1 MTQGKPTAAEFR
13 CMMCGGRTPV
23 EMAVENEAASRAV
36 TRCMQSLGDVGR
48 GMLAYMALHRP
59 PKRTLTWE
67 KVARLLDELLGL
79 YDSGKVTRDG
89 ITTITSDAVWV
100 AALAET
106 RDAAP
111 TLDLP
116 LEGHGYL
123 LAVLSGMARKA
134 QRAGDAVKRGETA
147 VGYSA
152 AHAPAAIHA
161 APHYIEGDAGIRDES
176 TFSENDR
183 EPNHSAA
190 LVEKPAAADRRYDVL
205 AAIGQLKM
213 GKRTPAPVAD
223 PDRENAQA
231 VNPREGAK
239 PKAVVPSFA
248 MVDNRKQLVEI
259 ISRKGKNVTVKLL
272 EAAEGFEN
280 VTTISVKDLL

>member
-1 MTQGKPTAAEFR
+1 MTLAKTTAAEFR

-23 EMAVENEAASRAV
+23 ELAVENDAASRAV

-67 KVARLLDELLGL
+67 KVARLLDDLLTV
-79 YDSGKVTRDG
+79 YDRGNVTRDG
-89 ITTITSDAVWV
+89 ITTATSDAVWV

-111 TLDLP
+111 RLDLP
-116 LEGHGYL
+116 LTDHGYL
-123 LAVLSGMARKA
+123 MAVLAGMARKA

-152 AHAPAAIHA
+152 AHAPASHVKGDNMVVVRLDEPVVPMPDHA
-161 APHYIEGDAGIRDES
+161 R
-176 TFSENDR
+176 
-183 EPNHSAA
+183 AA
-190 LVEKPAAADRRYDVL
+190 LANFGKGKLFDG
-205 AAIGQLKM
+205 AIGGLFT
-213 GKRTPAPVAD
+213 GAAGPIAAGL
-223 PDRENAQA
+223 
-231 VNPREGAK
+231 NPRESAK
-239 PKAVVPSFA
+239 PKPAPATFA
-248 MVDNRKQLVEI
+248 QVDGRKQLVEI
-259 ISRKGKNVTVKLL
+259 VSRKGTKLTVKLL

>member
-1 MTQGKPTAAEFR
+1 MTAAKTTAAEFR
-13 CMMCGGRTPV
+13 CMMCGGRTPI
-23 EMAVENEAASRAV
+23 ELSVENEAASRAV

-67 KVARLLDELLGL
+67 KVARLLDELLTA

-89 ITTITSDAVWV
+89 ITTPVTDAVWI

-111 TLDLP
+111 RLDLP
-116 LEGHGYL
+116 LTDHGYL
-123 LAVLSGMARKA
+123 MAVLAGMARKA

-152 AHAPAAIHA
+152 AHAPADLRKDSAELREISADLRTVYTDEPVVPMPAEARAMLANFGKSKRMDA
-161 APHYIEGDAGIRDES
+161 A
-176 TFSENDR
+176 T
-183 EPNHSAA
+183 SA
-190 LVEKPAAADRRYDVL
+190 LTTD
-205 AAIGQLKM
+205 M
-213 GKRTPAPVAD
+213 VAD
-223 PDRENAQA
+223 VAKSMRAEI
-231 VNPREGAK
+231 NPREGAK
-239 PKAVVPSFA
+239 PKATVPTFA

-259 ISRKGKNVTVKLL
+259 VSRKGAKVTVKLL

>member
-1 MTQGKPTAAEFR
+1 MTLAKTTAAEFR

-23 EMAVENEAASRAV
+23 ELAVENDAASRAV

-67 KVARLLDELLGL
+67 KVARLLDELLTV
-79 YDSGKVTRDG
+79 YDRGNVTRDG
-89 ITTITSDAVWV
+89 ITTATSDAVWI

-111 TLDLP
+111 RLDLP
-116 LEGHGYL
+116 LTDHGYL
-123 LAVLSGMARKA
+123 MAVLSGMARKA

-152 AHAPAAIHA
+152 AHAH
-161 APHYIEGDAGIRDES
+161 APHVKGDNMVVVRLDEPVVPMP
-176 TFSENDR
+176 DHAR
-183 EPNHSAA
+183 AA
-190 LVEKPAAADRRYDVL
+190 LASFGKGKRMDAATGAAMSEMVEKAAASMVT
-205 AAIGQLKM
+205 GF
-213 GKRTPAPVAD
+213 
-223 PDRENAQA
+223 
-231 VNPREGAK
+231 NPRESAK
-239 PKAVVPSFA
+239 PKPAPATFA
-248 MVDNRKQLVEI
+248 QVDGRKQLVEI
-259 ISRKGKNVTVKLL
+259 VSRKGTKLTVKLL

-280 VTTISVKDLL
+280 TVVISVKDLL

>member
-1 MTQGKPTAAEFR
+1 MTAAKTTAADFR

-23 EMAVENEAASRAV
+23 ELAVENEAASRAV

-67 KVARLLDELLGL
+67 KVARLLDELLTI
-79 YDSGKVTRDG
+79 YDSGKVTRDS
-89 ITTITSDAVWV
+89 ITTPTTDAVWI

-123 LAVLSGMARKA
+123 MAVLAGMARKA

-152 AHAPAAIHA
+152 AHAPAGGL
-161 APHYIEGDAGIRDES
+161 IEGRGTGREMVAAVVEWALPVA
-176 TFSENDR
+176 EAPAVDR
-183 EPNHSAA
+183 RTDILAA
-190 LVEKPAAADRRYDVL
+190 L
-205 AAIGQLKM
+205 GQLKI
-213 GKRTPAPVAD
+213 GKGAPPPVVD
-223 PDRENAQA
+223 PDREDARG

-239 PKAVVPSFA
+239 PKPAPATFA
-248 MVDNRKQLVEI
+248 LVDNRKQLVEI
-259 ISRKGKNVTVKLL
+259 VSRKGTKLTVKLL
-272 EAAEGFEN
+272 EAAAGFEN

>member
-1 MTQGKPTAAEFR
+1 MTAAKTTAADFR
-13 CMMCGGRTPV
+13 CMMCGGKTPV
-23 EMAVENEAASRAV
+23 ELAVENEAASRAV

-67 KVARLLDELLGL
+67 KVARLLDELLTL

-89 ITTITSDAVWV
+89 ITTATTDAVWI

-111 TLDLP
+111 RLDLP
-116 LEGHGYL
+116 LTDHGYL
-123 LAVLSGMARKA
+123 MAVLAGMARKA

-152 AHAPAAIHA
+152 AHAPAGGMIDGRGNGREMVA
-161 APHYIEGDAGIRDES
+161 AVVEWALPVAEAPPV
-176 TFSENDR
+176 DR
-183 EPNHSAA
+183 RTDILAA
-190 LVEKPAAADRRYDVL
+190 L
-205 AAIGQLKM
+205 GQLKM
-213 GKRTPAPVAD
+213 GKAAPPPVTD
-223 PDRENAQA
+223 PDRENAQG

-239 PKAVVPSFA
+239 PKGAPACFA
-248 MVDNRKQLVEI
+248 KFGDEKKLVEI
-259 ISRKGKNVTVKLL
+259 ISRKGSKVTVKLL

-280 VTTISVKDLL
+280 TVVISVKDLL